1 MKDILEF
8 QNEHRW
14 LSNFAPVKVMFNG
27 LIFPSVEHAYVAAKF
42 DDINLQKEVQKLP
55 NAGDAKRF
63 GRKNKDAV
71 AKDFDEVK
79 VTIMKKLLMQKYNQ
93 APYRAKLIA
102 TGDCLIQE
110 GNYWNDAF
118 WGVCKGKGENN
129 LGKIIMAIR
138 ADLKVAGVE

>member
-8 QNEHRW
+8 QNENRW

-55 NAGDAKRF
+55 NAGDAKKF

-79 VTIMKKLLMQKYNQ
+79 LTIMKKLLMQKFNQ
-93 APYRAKLIA
+93 SPYRGKLLA
-102 TGDCLIQE
+102 TGNCHIEE
-110 GNYWNDAF
+110 GNHWNDTF

-138 ADLKVAGVE
+138 TDLKVVGIE